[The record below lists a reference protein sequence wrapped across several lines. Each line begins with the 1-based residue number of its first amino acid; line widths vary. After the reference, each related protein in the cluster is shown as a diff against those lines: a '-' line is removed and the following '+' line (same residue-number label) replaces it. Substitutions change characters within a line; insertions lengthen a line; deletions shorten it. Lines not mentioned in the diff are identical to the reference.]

1 MNNDELSWPSPIK
14 KRKHSMEIEKP
25 SPSDTFGEPN
35 TSTREKRK
43 RWGTDEVPDNP
54 KDKVDRTQK
63 QRKLIHKKPDT
74 KDIPK
79 ARNVHV
85 RFGPDITQ
93 TVEAKILYKE
103 PWGVMVCLLEGRED
117 FNAEKGRRYW
127 TKFSGH
133 VHPVTNVPILDAV
146 HPC

>member
-1 MNNDELSWPSPIK
+1 
-14 KRKHSMEIEKP
+14 MEVDNKE
-25 SPSDTFGEPN
+25 SFGQPN

-43 RWGTDEVPDNP
+43 RGGPGEDNADNKP
-54 KDKVDRTQK
+54 PKVDRTTK
-63 QRKLIHKKPDT
+63 QRKFLHKKPDA

-79 ARNVHV
+79 ARLVHV

-103 PWGVMVCLLEGRED
+103 PWGVMVQLLEGSEEL
-117 FNAEKGRRYW
+117 NAEKGRRYW

-133 VHPVTNVPILDAV
+133 VHPITNIPILDAV
-146 HPC
+146 HAC